1 MPTSFFV
8 LCCVSGFYLLIST
21 VTFIYYWIDKRAAK
35 AQRQRV
41 PERRLLSL
49 CLAGGWPGAIL
60 AHRLL
65 RHKSVKRSYQR
76 WFRLMIFLHI
86 VGLGQL
92 VTCIYQAM
100 QT

>member
-1 MPTSFFV
+1 M
-8 LCCVSGFYLLIST
+8 SGFYLLIST

-49 CLAGGWPGAIL
+49 CLVGGWPGAIL

-76 WFRLMIFLHI
+76 WFWLMIFLHI
-86 VGLGQL
+86 AGLVLLLAGIDQ
-92 VTCIYQAM
+92 VM
-100 QT
+100 QFTSIDRY

>member
-1 MPTSFFV
+1 M
-8 LCCVSGFYLLIST
+8 SGFYLLIST

-49 CLAGGWPGAIL
+49 CLVGGWPGAIL

-65 RHKSVKRSYQR
+65 RHKSMKRSYQR
-76 WFRLMIFLHI
+76 WFWLMIFLHI
-86 VGLGQL
+86 AGLVLLLAGIDQ
-92 VTCIYQAM
+92 VM
-100 QT
+100 QFTSIDRY

>member
-1 MPTSFFV
+1 M
-8 LCCVSGFYLLIST
+8 SGFYLLIST

-76 WFRLMIFLHI
+76 WFWLMIFLHI
-86 VGLGQL
+86 AGLVLLLAGIDQ
-92 VTCIYQAM
+92 VM
-100 QT
+100 QFTSIDRY